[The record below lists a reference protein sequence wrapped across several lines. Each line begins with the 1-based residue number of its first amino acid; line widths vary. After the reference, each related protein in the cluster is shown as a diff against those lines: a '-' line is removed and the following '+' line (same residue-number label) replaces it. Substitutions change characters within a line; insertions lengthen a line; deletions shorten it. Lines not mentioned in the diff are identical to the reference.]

1 MLKRKIIKCS
11 LVAVLAATVVACGDS
26 GGDGDTSN
34 PEDDGSDPGNDN
46 ADPGNDNADPTG
58 ETGVLPVI
66 LDRMGRPGV
75 STALVA
81 DSADKDAYNLE
92 GDPALWAESF
102 EVAITER
109 ATIID
114 SLDGELG
121 NSLLNPTTIASLL
134 VDDRL
139 RIDTSVPEC
148 DIYLALEIGLG
159 GCGGR
164 TLERDVI
171 NDTLQHLVSQA
182 NPVDDLADND
192 SVFQND
198 WPFLGEAN

>member
-1 MLKRKIIKCS
+1 MYKENFLRLSAAAFLIVS
-11 LVAVLAATVVACGDS
+11 VAACG
-26 GGDGDTSN
+26 
-34 PEDDGSDPGNDN
+34 GSDSSSGNDTGTN
-46 ADPGNDNADPTG
+46 PDTGATG

-66 LDRMGRPGV
+66 FDRMGRPGV

-81 DSADKDAYNLE
+81 NSDTKNAYNLD
-92 GDPALWAESF
+92 GNPATWAGSF
-102 EVAITER
+102 TDAILER

-114 SLDGELG
+114 GLDGVTG
-121 NSLLNPTTIASLL
+121 NSLLAPTTITGLL

-171 NDTLQHLVSQA
+171 NDTLQHLVSQD

-192 SVFQND
+192 SVFQSD
-198 WPFLGEAN
+198 WPFIGLAN

>member
-1 MLKRKIIKCS
+1 MLKQT
-11 LVAVLAATVVACGDS
+11 LVKLTVSAFLITSIVACSDSDSDS
-26 GGDGDTSN
+26 GGGTPVVTDPDGN
-34 PEDDGSDPGNDN
+34 GNM
-46 ADPGNDNADPTG
+46 GTG

-81 DSADKDAYNLE
+81 DNDDKDAYNLA
-92 GDPALWAESF
+92 GDPATWAASF
-102 EVAITER
+102 TPALIER

-114 SLDGELG
+114 SLDGVDG
-121 NSLLNPTTIASLL
+121 NSLLTPTTIADLL

-148 DIYLALEIGLG
+148 DIYLALEIALG

-171 NDTLQHLVSQA
+171 NDTLQHLVSQFD
-182 NPVDDLADND
+182 PVDDLADND
-192 SVFQND
+192 SVFQSD
-198 WPFLGEAN
+198 WPFIGVAN

>member
-1 MLKRKIIKCS
+1 MIKNSLLKIG
-11 LVAVLAATVVACGDS
+11 LAALVIISVSACSSSSSTPTG
-26 GGDGDTSN
+26 GTTGGGTTGDGTTGDTTT
-34 PEDDGSDPGNDN
+34 GNG
-46 ADPGNDNADPTG
+46 A

-81 DSADKDAYNLE
+81 SDDDKDAYNLA
-92 GDPALWAESF
+92 GNPAEWAELF
-102 EVAITER
+102 TDALIER

-114 SLDGELG
+114 SLDGESG
-121 NSLLNPTTIASLL
+121 NSLLNPTTIAGLL

-139 RIDTSVPEC
+139 RIDTSIPEC

-171 NDTLQHLVSQA
+171 DDTLRHLVSQDD
-182 NPVDDLADND
+182 PVDDLAVND
-192 SVFQND
+192 STFQSD
-198 WPFLGEAN
+198 WPFLGLAN

>member
-1 MLKRKIIKCS
+1 MIKNSFIKLS
-11 LVAVLAATVVACGDS
+11 LAVVIATVVAGCS
-26 GGDGDTSN
+26 SS
-34 PEDDGSDPGNDN
+34 DDNDN
-46 ADPGNDNADPTG
+46 TPSDGGNPPLSGNG
-58 ETGVLPVI
+58 ETGALPVI

-81 DSADKDAYNLE
+81 DNDDKDAYNLS
-92 GDPALWAESF
+92 GDPDEWAGSFTAAL
-102 EVAITER
+102 IER

-114 SLDGELG
+114 SLDGVNG
-121 NSLLNPTTIASLL
+121 NSLLAPSTIAGLL

-139 RIDTSVPEC
+139 RIDTSIPEC

-171 NDTLQHLVSQA
+171 NDTLQHLVSQD

-192 SVFQND
+192 SVFQSV
-198 WPFLGEAN
+198 WPFIGVAN

>member
-1 MLKRKIIKCS
+1 MIKNS
-11 LVAVLAATVVACGDS
+11 LFKLGLAAIVVISVGACSSSSSTPS
-26 GGDGDTSN
+26 GGT
-34 PEDDGSDPGNDN
+34 
-46 ADPGNDNADPTG
+46 TG
-58 ETGVLPVI
+58 GGTTGGGTTGGGGTDSTGGGAETGVLPVI

-81 DSADKDAYNLE
+81 ANDDKDAYNLS
-92 GDPALWAESF
+92 GDPAEWAELF
-102 EVAITER
+102 TDALVER

-114 SLDGELG
+114 SLDGIEG
-121 NSLLNPTTIASLL
+121 NSLLNPTTIAGLL

-139 RIDTSVPEC
+139 RIDTSIPEC

-171 NDTLQHLVSQA
+171 DDTLRHLVSQD
-182 NPVDDLADND
+182 NPVDDLATND
-192 SVFQND
+192 STFQSD
-198 WPFLGEAN
+198 WPFLGLAN

>member
-1 MLKRKIIKCS
+1 MLAKTFFRLSITS
-11 LVAVLAATVVACGDS
+11 LVLVLATACSDSDS
-26 GGDGDTSN
+26 GSSSGSGSTPPPSGGGNLPTDGT
-34 PEDDGSDPGNDN
+34 
-46 ADPGNDNADPTG
+46 A
-58 ETGVLPVI
+58 ETGSLPVI

-81 DSADKDAYNLE
+81 ASADKDAYNLE
-92 GDPALWAESF
+92 GNPDNWATSFTNAL
-102 EVAITER
+102 VER
-109 ATIID
+109 ASIID
-114 SLDGELG
+114 SLDGVEG
-121 NSLLNPTTIASLL
+121 NSLLAPTTIAGLL

-139 RIDTSVPEC
+139 RINTSIPEC

-171 NDTLQHLVSQA
+171 NDTLQHLVSQD

-192 SVFQND
+192 SVFRND
-198 WPFLGEAN
+198 WPFLGVAN

>member
-1 MLKRKIIKCS
+1 MSKKSFFKLGAAAILIASVAACS
-11 LVAVLAATVVACGDS
+11 DSDSNSGDDTGTNPGTVTSDAT
-26 GGDGDTSN
+26 
-34 PEDDGSDPGNDN
+34 GS
-46 ADPGNDNADPTG
+46 
-58 ETGVLPVI
+58 LPVI

-81 DSADKDAYNLE
+81 DAATKNAYNVE
-92 GDPALWAESF
+92 GDPAIWAASF
-102 EVAITER
+102 TDALVER

-114 SLDGELG
+114 SLDGVTG
-121 NSLLNPTTIASLL
+121 NSLLAPTTIASLL

-171 NDTLQHLVSQA
+171 NDTLQHLVSQSD
-182 NPVDDLADND
+182 PVDDLADND
-192 SVFQND
+192 SVFRSD
-198 WPFLGEAN
+198 WPFIGVAN

>member
-1 MLKRKIIKCS
+1 MVKKSFLKLGMAAV
-11 LVAVLAATVVACGDS
+11 LVASVAACSSSSDS
-26 GGDGDTSN
+26 GSSAVPDTSGGGGDTA
-34 PEDDGSDPGNDN
+34 PGT
-46 ADPGNDNADPTG
+46 GQTG

-81 DSADKDAYNLE
+81 ANDDKDAYNLE
-92 GDPALWAESF
+92 GNPANWASSF
-102 EVAITER
+102 TDDLTER

-114 SLDGELG
+114 GLDGVMG
-121 NSLLNPTTIASLL
+121 NSLLAPTTIAGLL

-139 RIDTSVPEC
+139 RIDTSIPEC

-171 NDTLQHLVSQA
+171 NDTLQHLVSQSD
-182 NPVDDLADND
+182 PVDDLADND
-192 SVFQND
+192 SVFQSD
-198 WPFLGEAN
+198 WPFIGVAN